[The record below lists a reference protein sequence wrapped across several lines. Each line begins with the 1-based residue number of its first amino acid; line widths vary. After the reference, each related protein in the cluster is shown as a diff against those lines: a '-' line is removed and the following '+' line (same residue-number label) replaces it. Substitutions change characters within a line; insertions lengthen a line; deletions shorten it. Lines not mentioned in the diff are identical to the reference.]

1 MRQLIAYTD
10 GARRGNGDACAAAY
24 YPNGATPNE
33 KSLGA
38 VVHDHVLLGMK
49 TNNEA
54 EYSGLILA
62 LERALSDGY
71 QKLKVFSDSQLI
83 VKQMQGVYRVE
94 SSSLRPLYEKAYT
107 LACQLD
113 FEIKW
118 IPRAQ
123 NTEADRICNEVL
135 DRHQGK
141 TN

>member
-10 GARRGNGDACAAAY
+10 GARRGNGDTSCGVFFPY
-24 YPNGATPNE
+24 GLEGKGIGGLPVYTYGEYTG
-33 KSLGA
+33 KG
-38 VVHDHVLLGMK
+38 

-62 LERALSDGY
+62 LKHALTYSY
-71 QKLKVFSDSQLI
+71 TSLKVFSDSQLI
-83 VKQMQGVYRVE
+83 VKQMRGIYRVE

-113 FEIKW
+113 FEINW
-118 IPRAQ
+118 VPREQ